1 MKTIVFIKT
10 ICDRFLYDYKKR
22 SFKKKNLLTI
32 MLIIVNEES
41 SLTIVNEGL
50 SSTIFKETL
59 NFKKRSF
66 LENERLKKIHA
77 TLLNVVLHEIKELR
91 GSYNFL
97 IFS

>member
-1 MKTIVFIKT
+1 MTVLKKTIVFKIKKFT
-10 ICDRFLYDYKKR
+10 DNYVKDRY
-22 SFKKKNLLTI
+22 
-32 MLIIVNEES
+32 EES

-50 SSTIFKETL
+50 SLTIVKETL

-91 GSYNFL
+91 GGYNFL